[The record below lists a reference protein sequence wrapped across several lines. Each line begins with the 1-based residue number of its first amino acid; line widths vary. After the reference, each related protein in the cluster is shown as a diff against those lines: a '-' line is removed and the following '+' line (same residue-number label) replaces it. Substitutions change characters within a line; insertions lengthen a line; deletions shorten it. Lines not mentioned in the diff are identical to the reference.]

1 MYRGSSMCSPPYPVY
16 VYVQAWDN
24 LLTGA
29 RLVAMAVLESQTA
42 ASHADY
48 VRIPCIV
55 FFAVTPIF
63 LGIRLYNRI
72 SRRTGLG
79 WDDGT
84 IIASYFCT
92 LTVMIF
98 MMVSV
103 DAGFGKHVKSLSTP
117 DRLKALQMFYIA
129 QIFYKLTINL
139 TKASILLLYRRIFV
153 QQWFQY
159 CCNTLICIVSA
170 YCIATMASSIWQ
182 CTPIPF
188 AWDKSLHGSCISM
201 IKNWYANAGFA
212 IATDVLIL
220 CLPMQPMWASK
231 LPMNQKRALMLVF
244 ALGGFVTVTSIL
256 RATTLNFSIT
266 SPDVTYDILSTL
278 WTMIEMNVAIIC
290 ACLPM
295 CRMVL
300 GWMLPGL
307 FGSTTVPST
316 HKYPP
321 PSGSFDPTMTIGHR
335 RLRSRNGEWA
345 PYTGPSEIAGISH
358 SSVHHHDESSEEYI
372 LSPYQKVHIP
382 EDAGGNIRKTT
393 QYEVSYEG
401 KLPTAEEGRPNT
413 TRGVAV

>member
-1 MYRGSSMCSPPYPVY
+1 
-16 VYVQAWDN
+16 
-24 LLTGA
+24 
-29 RLVAMAVLESQTA
+29 MAVLESQTA

-84 IIASYFCT
+84 IIVSYFCT

-103 DAGFGKHVKSLSTP
+103 DAGFGKHVKSLSRP

-159 CCNTLICIVSA
+159 CCNTLICIVTA

-188 AWDKSLHGSCISM
+188 AWDKSLNGSCISM

-401 KLPTAEEGRPNT
+401 KLPKAEEGRPNT